1 MDDLN
6 MICARAM
13 MEEMEYG
20 LFDETDLAIDV
31 ISGKFDDDEEK
42 GEIDDGETKV
52 LHGKKSM
59 SEGKISNFFNR
70 SKEKVDSISTDEANK
85 VILPV
90 LRSIIDKYNSDP
102 KVRDKGVKL
111 LSSYLKRIDED
122 SKDSKRIKVYVE
134 SNSIPKFKC
143 KLAEK
148 DKSSL
153 IYEVL
158 SGDQYIRDALSS
170 LVKDIAKEL
179 KKNSDCSKIIR
190 SIDTGD
196 GDEGCIYIDI

>member
-59 SEGKISNFFNR
+59 SEGKIS
-70 SKEKVDSISTDEANK
+70 TDEANK
-85 VILPV
+85 VIPPL
-90 LRSIIDKYNSDP
+90 
-102 KVRDKGVKL
+102 
-111 LSSYLKRIDED
+111 
-122 SKDSKRIKVYVE
+122 
-134 SNSIPKFKC
+134 
-143 KLAEK
+143 
-148 DKSSL
+148 
-153 IYEVL
+153 
-158 SGDQYIRDALSS
+158 
-170 LVKDIAKEL
+170 
-179 KKNSDCSKIIR
+179 IR
-190 SIDTGD
+190 SIMDR
-196 GDEGCIYIDI
+196 YKFRS

>member
-59 SEGKISNFFNR
+59 SEGKIS
-70 SKEKVDSISTDEANK
+70 TDEADK
-85 VILPV
+85 VIPPL
-90 LRSIIDKYNSDP
+90 
-102 KVRDKGVKL
+102 
-111 LSSYLKRIDED
+111 
-122 SKDSKRIKVYVE
+122 
-134 SNSIPKFKC
+134 
-143 KLAEK
+143 
-148 DKSSL
+148 
-153 IYEVL
+153 
-158 SGDQYIRDALSS
+158 
-170 LVKDIAKEL
+170 
-179 KKNSDCSKIIR
+179 IR
-190 SIDTGD
+190 SIMDR
-196 GDEGCIYIDI
+196 YKFRS